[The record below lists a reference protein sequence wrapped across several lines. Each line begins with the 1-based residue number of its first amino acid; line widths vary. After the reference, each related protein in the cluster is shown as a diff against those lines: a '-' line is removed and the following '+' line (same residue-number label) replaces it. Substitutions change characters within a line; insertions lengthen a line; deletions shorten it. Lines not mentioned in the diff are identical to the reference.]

1 VGLTQLFELVFGIL
15 VFVDIGVVLTGQ
27 LAVGLFDLI
36 LGGIPADT
44 EGMIVVLKLDGHMCS
59 LLFYARNCC
68 WLFRSCLPS

>member
-1 VGLTQLFELVFGIL
+1 
-15 VFVDIGVVLTGQ
+15 
-27 LAVGLFDLI
+27 